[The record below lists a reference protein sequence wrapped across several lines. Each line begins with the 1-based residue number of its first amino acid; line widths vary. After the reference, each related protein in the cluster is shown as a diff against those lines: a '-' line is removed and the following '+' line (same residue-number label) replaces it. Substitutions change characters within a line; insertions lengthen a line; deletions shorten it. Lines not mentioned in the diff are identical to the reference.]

1 MELSETVKSSLRDAQ
16 EDLKNALAYAAR
28 TEKPFVSK
36 HIATLLADIENLID
50 ATEMIDKIENNI
62 DTEDIKTKSTAA
74 EKIEELIKAIEIL
87 KEKLD
92 KVIEASGISNI

>member
-36 HIATLLADIENLID
+36 HIASILADIENLID
-50 ATEMIDKIENNI
+50 ATEMIDKIENRK
-62 DTEDIKTKSTAA
+62 DGD
-74 EKIEELIKAIEIL
+74 
-87 KEKLD
+87 
-92 KVIEASGISNI
+92 SGMFGPFFN

>member
-28 TEKPFVSK
+28 TEKPYVSK

-50 ATEMIDKIENNI
+50 TTEIIDKIENRK
-62 DTEDIKTKSTAA
+62 DGD
-74 EKIEELIKAIEIL
+74 
-87 KEKLD
+87 
-92 KVIEASGISNI
+92 SGMFGPFFN

>member
-50 ATEMIDKIENNI
+50 TTEMIDKIENRK
-62 DTEDIKTKSTAA
+62 DGD
-74 EKIEELIKAIEIL
+74 
-87 KEKLD
+87 
-92 KVIEASGISNI
+92 SGMFGPFFN

>member
-1 MELSETVKSSLRDAQ
+1 MELSETVKLSLRDAQ

-50 ATEMIDKIENNI
+50 ATEIIDKIENRK
-62 DTEDIKTKSTAA
+62 DGD
-74 EKIEELIKAIEIL
+74 
-87 KEKLD
+87 
-92 KVIEASGISNI
+92 SGMFGPFFN

>member
-1 MELSETVKSSLRDAQ
+1 MELSDTVKSSLRDAQ

-50 ATEMIDKIENNI
+50 ATEIIDKIENRK
-62 DTEDIKTKSTAA
+62 DGD
-74 EKIEELIKAIEIL
+74 
-87 KEKLD
+87 
-92 KVIEASGISNI
+92 SGMFGPFFN

>member
-50 ATEMIDKIENNI
+50 TTEIIDKIENRK
-62 DTEDIKTKSTAA
+62 DGD
-74 EKIEELIKAIEIL
+74 
-87 KEKLD
+87 
-92 KVIEASGISNI
+92 SGRVGPCFN

>member
-36 HIATLLADIENLID
+36 HIATILADIENLID
-50 ATEMIDKIENNI
+50 ATEMIDKIENRR
-62 DTEDIKTKSTAA
+62 DGD
-74 EKIEELIKAIEIL
+74 
-87 KEKLD
+87 
-92 KVIEASGISNI
+92 SGMFGPFFN

>member
-36 HIATLLADIENLID
+36 HIASILADIENLID
-50 ATEMIDKIENNI
+50 ATEMIDKIENR
-62 DTEDIKTKSTAA
+62 
-74 EKIEELIKAIEIL
+74 
-87 KEKLD
+87 KEGD
-92 KVIEASGISNI
+92 SGMFGPFFN

>member
-1 MELSETVKSSLRDAQ
+1 
-16 EDLKNALAYAAR
+16 
-28 TEKPFVSK
+28 
-36 HIATLLADIENLID
+36 
-50 ATEMIDKIENNI
+50 MIDKIENNI
-62 DTEDIKTKSTAA
+62 DTEDIKTKSTDA